1 VEEVVTGTAEV
12 RQVFKISKIGTVAG
26 SYVTDGVIKR
36 SNQVRLVRDGIV
48 VFTGKI
54 SALKRMKDD
63 ASEVKTG
70 YECGISLTGFNDI
83 VEKDIIEA
91 FEEKETKRTL

>member
-1 VEEVVTGTAEV
+1 
-12 RQVFKISKIGTVAG
+12 
-26 SYVTDGVIKR
+26 
-36 SNQVRLVRDGIV
+36 
-48 VFTGKI
+48 
-54 SALKRMKDD
+54 MKDD